1 MEMIFMNTKNNKTN
15 EPRKF
20 VHNLT
25 QRLDLRSSSKHF
37 ALHNLPIYYT
47 WKNIRQQ
54 YKNSEH
60 RIVASTWNDEFYQ
73 ADGCYSVSNIRDYLE
88 YIIKKKEILS
98 TNLPIRIHNNRTNNR
113 ISVQNKR
120 RIKT

>member
-1 MEMIFMNTKNNKTN
+1 MEMIFMNTKNIKTN

-20 VHNLT
+20 VPNLT
-25 QRLDLRSSSKHF
+25 LRLDLRSSSKHF

-88 YIIKKKEILS
+88 YIIKKQEILS
-98 TNLPIRIHNNRTNNR
+98 TNLPIRIHNNRINNR

>member
-1 MEMIFMNTKNNKTN
+1 MNTKNNKTN

-20 VHNLT
+20 VLNLT

-37 ALHNLPIYYT
+37 VLHNLPIYYT

-73 ADGCYSVSNIRDYLE
+73 ADSSYSVSNIRDYLE
-88 YIIKKKEILS
+88 YIIKTKEILS
-98 TNLPIRIHNNRTNNR
+98 TNLPICIHNNRINNR

-120 RIKT
+120 RIKTWIENN

>member
-20 VHNLT
+20 VPNLT
-25 QRLDLRSSSKHF
+25 KRLDLRSSSKHF

-88 YIIKKKEILS
+88 YIIKKQEILS
-98 TNLPIRIHNNRTNNR
+98 TNLPIRIHNNRINNR